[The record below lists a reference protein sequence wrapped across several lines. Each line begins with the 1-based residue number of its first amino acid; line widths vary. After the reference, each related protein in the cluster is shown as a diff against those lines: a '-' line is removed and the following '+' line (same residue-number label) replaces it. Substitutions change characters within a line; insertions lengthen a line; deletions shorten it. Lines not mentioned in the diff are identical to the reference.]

1 MERNQAASK
10 ALLNQLDSS
19 QILDIA
25 EFEQVLWRRIY
36 ASVNH
41 THALSVLN
49 DDTLSFDFIIRLFVK
64 IGFNCEDAVRLMM
77 GVHRYGRIVLAKSDY
92 ETLADLKTY
101 IDQQAKNHRLSVA
114 IEILPLYPDK
124 PKQGN

>member
-41 THALSVLN
+41 THALCVLN

-64 IGFNCEDAVRLMM
+64 IGFNCEYAVRLMM
-77 GVHRYGRIVLAKSDY
+77 DVHRYGRIVLAKSDY
-92 ETLADLKTY
+92 ETLVDLKTY
-101 IDQQAKNHRLSVA
+101 IDQQAKNHRLSVV
-114 IEILPLYPDK
+114 IEILPL
-124 PKQGN
+124 